1 MKNLNKILVIL
12 SIFIL
17 AILVWNLPIIFKGYG
32 FSDFTP
38 DQALARNFLLTGKF
52 SIENKKN
59 IMLGSAQISEEG
71 EISSRGNKLN
81 PILGAYIYRFTGLP
95 GQTEAIFISSIIH
108 ALALLFF
115 ALTVEKIF
123 GKKEAVIFS
132 LIYIFLPVIWL
143 TVQTPLYYEFSL
155 LFLSCALFIYFSAGA
170 KYKYINYVFVG
181 IFFGLAF
188 LSRDAIALFAPAFL
202 IWLWLNNKKAILPVF
217 SSIAAIIL
225 IFSFTFSYF
234 TGKSINNNQHLTFF
248 NLEAKEAAY
257 SDFGFYGHLYPD
269 PYTFHYKKDEFL
281 KDAQGISNSNEIAS
295 IDMSKKLAN
304 IGESKISI
312 WQRVK
317 LIFILFIKHI
327 SRFFSLEDLGGPF
340 ISLFII
346 LGLWHL
352 YEKRNKLW
360 QLAVF
365 WIGSVVFLSSVV
377 VLAQRQHMMDF
388 GFILALLIGLGIV
401 KLSDIINLKN
411 LKISA
416 NTIILLSMAVVIY
429 QFILSSHIAFSRGY
443 DNSNAL
449 KLSGYKNEIEIK
461 NISEKDI
468 IATPIT
474 SSAIDSLNYLS
485 DKSIVKFDKST
496 IVKLLE
502 ENKLDWAF
510 KKYGVTKIMGFSPEL
525 TGQILKYTN
534 NIESIADNTIN
545 SINMPVSSAK
555 SLLMNLVK

>member
-1 MKNLNKILVIL
+1 MKKINKILVIL

-17 AILVWNLPIIFKGYG
+17 AILVWNSPCLFKGYG

-38 DQALARNFLLTGKF
+38 DQALARNLLLTGKF

-59 IMLGSAQISEEG
+59 IMLTSAQISEEG

-81 PILGAYIYRFTGLP
+81 PIFGAYIYKFTGLP
-95 GQTEAIFISSIIH
+95 SQSMAIFISSIIH

-170 KYKYINYVFVG
+170 KYRYINYAFAG
-181 IFFGLAF
+181 IFLGLAF

-202 IWLWLNNKKAILPVF
+202 IWLWLNNKKAVLPVF
-217 SSIAAIIL
+217 SALTAVIL

-234 TGKSINNNQHLTFF
+234 TGKNINNNQHLTFF
-248 NLEAKEAAY
+248 NIEAKEAAY

-269 PYTFHYKKDEFL
+269 PYIFHYGKDEFL
-281 KDAQGISNSNEIAS
+281 KDAKEISKSNEIAS

-312 WQRVK
+312 WQRIK

-365 WIGSVVFLSSVV
+365 WIGSVIFLSSVV

-388 GFILALLIGLGIV
+388 GFILVLLITLGII
-401 KLSDIINLKN
+401 KLGNISYLKESKN
-411 LKISA
+411 GAYLV
-416 NTIILLSMAVVIY
+416 LLITAVIIY
-429 QFILSSHIAFSRGY
+429 QFTLSAHIVFSRSY
-443 DNSNAL
+443 DNSNL
-449 KLSGYKNEIEIK
+449 PILESYVNHINFSGVSKN
-461 NISEKDI
+461 DV
-468 IATPIT
+468 IATPLNT
-474 SSAIDSLNYLS
+474 VSIDTLNYLS
-485 DKSIVKFDKST
+485 NKSLIKFDNKT
-496 IVKLLE
+496 IKKLIGE
-502 ENKLDWAF
+502 KKIDRAFNEFKVNKIL
-510 KKYGVTKIMGFSPEL
+510 GFSPEI
-525 TGQILKYTN
+525 TAQIIKQSDVK
-534 NIESIADNTIN
+534 NI
-545 SINMPVSSAK
+545 VSDDIKPAQFYISPIKA
-555 SLLMNLVK
+555 LFMNLVK